1 MVNTVNLKSS
11 IGFAIS
17 MFGALSSGVGV
28 ASTEVV
34 HYSVHQVPS
43 AQKQESRRAER
54 AYILSEIVR
63 ANRRA
68 RHLAQIFQNE
78 CVRLSQMPDDAVVD
92 PEAYQG
98 LVDAL
103 RAQETMLRRTIAIVG
118 RDESTEMG
126 IMDLQRNTA
135 KARSAASSATL
146 LAKQTTNKPQVV
158 EGAASGEAMKALADR
173 FETELTKRFS

>member
-1 MVNTVNLKSS
+1 MNTVNLKSS

-17 MFGALSSGVGV
+17 MFGALSSGVGM
-28 ASTEVV
+28 ASVEAT
-34 HYSVHQVPS
+34 HYAVHQVPT
-43 AQKQESRRAER
+43 AHKQESRRSER
-54 AYILSEIVR
+54 AHIMGEIVR

-103 RAQETMLRRTIAIVG
+103 RDQEVMLKRIIEIVG
-118 RDESTEMG
+118 RDEAEDMG
-126 IMDLQRNTA
+126 IMELRRYTA
-135 KARSAASSATL
+135 RARSAASNATL
-146 LAKQTTNKPQVV
+146 LAKQTVNKPRVV
-158 EGAASGEAMKALADR
+158 EGVASGEGMKALADR
-173 FETELTKRFS
+173 FDDELSDRFS

>member
-1 MVNTVNLKSS
+1 MNTVNLKSS

-43 AQKQESRRAER
+43 AQKQENRRAER
-54 AYILSEIVR
+54 AHILSEIVR

-78 CVRLSQMPDDAVVD
+78 CVRLSQMSDDAVVD

-118 RDESTEMG
+118 RDEATEMG
-126 IMDLQRNTA
+126 IMDLHRNTA